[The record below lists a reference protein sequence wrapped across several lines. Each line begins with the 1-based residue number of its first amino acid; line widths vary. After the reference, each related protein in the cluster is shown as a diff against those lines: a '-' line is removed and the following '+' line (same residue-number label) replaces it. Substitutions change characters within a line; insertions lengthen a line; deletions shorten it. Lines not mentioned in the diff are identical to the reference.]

1 MPEFIGGLF
10 AFVFFVVWIGVVIF
24 FIRLALRLVKAVEK
38 IADKMEKTYT
48 ILSLLFRDYTT

>member
-24 FIRLALRLVKAVEK
+24 IITLALRLVKAVEK
-38 IADKMEKTYT
+38 IADNLEKK
-48 ILSLLFRDYTT
+48 